1 MEVNIKAKFISRCL
15 FCVGMNSKNP
25 VIKVGD
31 EIIPHPS
38 VQGKWVHKFHL
49 SKPKQ
54 MERKE
59 DKQIRL
65 F

>member
-1 MEVNIKAKFISRCL
+1 MKAKFTSRCL
-15 FCVGMNSKNP
+15 FCVGKNHNP

-31 EIIPHPS
+31 EIIPHPN

-49 SKPKQ
+49 AKTQAKV
-54 MERKE
+54 E
-59 DKQIRL
+59 DKQMSL